1 MTYYE
6 SLDIICSVLNI
17 LLFIFLSITFQK
29 NFSNETKVKEM
40 LIDKLEKIKYLIGNL
55 DYSKDLHREYL
66 LNKRTI
72 SNMLNN
78 MNQKKIY
85 KYIKECKIKE
95 LKKIFEELSFSLE
108 DSKTDVLK
116 FKEDI
121 YRVIEEIE
129 YSLYGL

>member
-6 SLDIICSVLNI
+6 ILDIVCSVINI

-29 NFSNETKVKEM
+29 NFSNETKIKEM
-40 LIDKLEKIKYLIGNL
+40 LIEKLEKMKYLIENL

-85 KYIKECKIKE
+85 KYIKEYKIKE
-95 LKKIFEELSFSLE
+95 FKKIFEELSFSLE

-116 FKEDI
+116 FKEGI

>member
-6 SLDIICSVLNI
+6 ILDIVCSVINI

-29 NFSNETKVKEM
+29 NFSNETKIKEM
-40 LIDKLEKIKYLIGNL
+40 LIEKLEKMKYLIENL

-78 MNQKKIY
+78 MNQKKIS
-85 KYIKECKIKE
+85 KYIKEYKIKE
-95 LKKIFEELSFSLE
+95 FKKIFEELSFSLE

-116 FKEDI
+116 FKEGI

>member
-40 LIDKLEKIKYLIGNL
+40 LIDKLEKIKYLIENL
-55 DYSKDLHREYL
+55 EYSKELHREYL

-78 MNQKKIY
+78 FNQKKIY
-85 KYIKECKIKE
+85 KYIKEKKIKE
-95 LKKIFEELSFSLE
+95 FKKIFEELCFSLE
-108 DSKTDVLK
+108 DSKADVLK

>member
-29 NFSNETKVKEM
+29 NFSNETKIKEM
-40 LIDKLEKIKYLIGNL
+40 LIDKLEKIKYLIENL
-55 DYSKDLHREYL
+55 EYSKELHREYL

-78 MNQKKIY
+78 FNQKKIY
-85 KYIKECKIKE
+85 KYIKEKKIKE
-95 LKKIFEELSFSLE
+95 FKKIFEELCFSLE
-108 DSKTDVLK
+108 DSKADVLK

>member
-1 MTYYE
+1 
-6 SLDIICSVLNI
+6 
-17 LLFIFLSITFQK
+17 
-29 NFSNETKVKEM
+29 M
-40 LIDKLEKIKYLIGNL
+40 LIEKLEKMKYLIENL

-78 MNQKKIY
+78 MNQKKIS
-85 KYIKECKIKE
+85 KYIKEYKIKE
-95 LKKIFEELSFSLE
+95 FKKIFEELSFSLE

-116 FKEDI
+116 FKEGI

>member
-6 SLDIICSVLNI
+6 ILDIVCSVINI
-17 LLFIFLSITFQK
+17 LLFVFLSITFQK
-29 NFSNETKVKEM
+29 NFSNETKIKEM
-40 LIDKLEKIKYLIGNL
+40 LIEKLEKMEYLIENL

-85 KYIKECKIKE
+85 KYIKEYKIKE
-95 LKKIFEELSFSLE
+95 FKKIFEELSFSLE
-108 DSKTDVLK
+108 DSKIDVLK